1 MGRFLVLRLWHAVL
15 SLVAVT
21 LAVYVMLNASGD
33 PATLMLPDTA
43 KPEDITALRRT
54 LGLDAP
60 LHLRYFRFLANT
72 LRGDLGVSFIYGE
85 PTLQIV
91 LQTVPATAELA
102 LAGMAIALVI
112 SIPLGVTAAVF
123 RGRLLDKAA
132 LTLAMLGQSMPVFW
146 LGMMAIMLVSVRLR
160 WLPTSGYGG
169 FAHLVLPA
177 LTLGWFTNALIT
189 RLVRSSMLE
198 VLGEDY
204 VRTARSKGLSELCV
218 ILKHALR
225 NAAIPVVTVVGL
237 QLGAVMGGAV
247 VTELVF
253 AWPGIGRLT
262 LEAIYQRDYPLALA
276 AILFIAV
283 VFVVVNFLVD
293 IAYTVIDPRVRV
305 EQRRET

>member
-1 MGRFLVLRLWHAVL
+1 
-15 SLVAVT
+15 VAVT

-43 KPEDITALRRT
+43 KPEEIAALRHT

-60 LHLRYFRFLANT
+60 LHLRYFHFLGNA
-72 LRGDLGVSFIYGE
+72 LRGDLGVSFLYGE
-85 PTLQIV
+85 PTLSIV
-91 LQTVPATAELA
+91 LQTVPATAQLA
-102 LAGMAIALVI
+102 LAGMAMALVI

-123 RGRLLDKAA
+123 RGKILDKTA

-146 LGMMAIMLVSVRLR
+146 LGMMAIMVVSVRLR
-160 WLPTSGYGG
+160 WLPTSGYGSL
-169 FAHLVLPA
+169 AHLVLPA

-198 VLGEDY
+198 VLGQDY
-204 VRTARSKGLSELCV
+204 VRTARAKGLSELRV

-225 NAAIPVVTVVGL
+225 NAAIPVITMVGL
-237 QLGAVMGGAV
+237 QFGAVMGGAV

-253 AWPGIGRLT
+253 AWPGVGRLT

-276 AILFIAV
+276 AILFIAF
-283 VFVVVNFLVD
+283 VFIVVNFLVD
-293 IAYTVIDPRVRV
+293 LAYTVVDPRVRL
-305 EQRRET
+305 EQRLKA